1 MFESGN
7 DCEILE
13 IWKLL
18 KITSHLIHYST
29 IEKKDQDRDKKPAF
43 SVLDRVIHSSFG
55 PKKKYGGTVKF
66 ANSVNPFRFHQ
77 VKIPLK
83 SCS

>member
-7 DCEILE
+7 DCETLE

-43 SVLDRVIHSSFG
+43 SVLDRVIYSSFG
-55 PKKKYGGTVKF
+55 PKKDMEVLS
-66 ANSVNPFRFHQ
+66 NLL
-77 VKIPLK
+77 IPSILSDSTRSK
-83 SCS
+83 SL